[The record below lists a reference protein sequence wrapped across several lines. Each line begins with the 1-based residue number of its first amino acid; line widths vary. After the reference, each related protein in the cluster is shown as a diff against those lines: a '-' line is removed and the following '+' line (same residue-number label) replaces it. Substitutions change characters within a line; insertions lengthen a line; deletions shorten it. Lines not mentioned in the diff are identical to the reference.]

1 MSAKEIVLYFDGASK
16 GNPGPA
22 GIGAV
27 LFENSKGQREIKKFI
42 GTATNNQAEY
52 TALLTALQAAHD
64 LGAERVQV
72 FSDSELVI
80 NQLKG
85 IYQIKDE
92 KLKTLYHQA
101 VKLSGTFKE
110 ITYQHVPR
118 EKNKIA
124 DRLANEAVKEARN
137 QSEPLSLSNHSKTI
151 KDVSL
156 ELRINSE
163 LFAPSVID
171 FIKELMKKA
180 NLLPEQEPAVS
191 LLDALQKA
199 QKSSLEH
206 NSGIHIQFFCDGE
219 SVRLV
224 VNLENQKPL
233 LYQQFKIQNKS

>member
-92 KLKTLYHQA
+92 KLKILYHQA
-101 VKLSGTFKE
+101 VKLSGAFKE

-137 QSEPLSLSNHSKTI
+137 QSERFLHRRKTGYEFQSY
-151 KDVSL
+151 VL
-156 ELRINSE
+156 ANSFE
-163 LFAPSVID
+163 LF
-171 FIKELMKKA
+171 E
-180 NLLPEQEPAVS
+180 
-191 LLDALQKA
+191 
-199 QKSSLEH
+199 EH
-206 NSGIHIQFFCDGE
+206 LKG
-219 SVRLV
+219 
-224 VNLENQKPL
+224 
-233 LYQQFKIQNKS
+233 